1 MTKQAFLAQLR
12 NALSGL
18 PQADIEERLAFYSE
32 MIEDRIEEGLP
43 EAEAVAAVGAIPEI
57 TAQIIADTP
66 LVKLAKERMKPNRR
80 LKTGEVV
87 LLALGSPL
95 WLSLCVAAIAVVF
108 ALYLSGWSVLV
119 SLWAVFGSLAACFLG
134 FLTSGLI
141 FACTGNS
148 LSGIAM
154 IAAAL
159 VCAGI
164 SIFAFYGSK
173 AATNGILRL
182 TKKVA
187 MWMKNCVV
195 RKEGAQ

>member
-95 WLSLCVAAIAVVF
+95 WLSLCVAAVAVVF
-108 ALYLSGWSVLV
+108 ALYLSVWSVIV
-119 SLWAVFGSLAACFLG
+119 SLWAVFGSLAACAF
-134 FLTSGLI
+134 SGLAAGI
-141 FACTGNS
+141 LFVCTGYA

-154 IAAAL
+154 IAAGLA
-159 VCAGI
+159 CAGI
-164 SIFAFYGSK
+164 SVFAFYGSK

-187 MWMKNCVV
+187 MWTKNCFV
-195 RKEGAQ
+195 RKGEAQ